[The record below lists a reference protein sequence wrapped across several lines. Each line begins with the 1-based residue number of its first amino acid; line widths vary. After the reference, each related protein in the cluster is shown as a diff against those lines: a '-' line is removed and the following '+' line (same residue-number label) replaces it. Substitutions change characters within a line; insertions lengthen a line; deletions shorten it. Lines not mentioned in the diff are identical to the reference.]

1 MVNLDVVFKVFS
13 FEDKIYYFV
22 LIFNFKGL
30 EVVIEVGVKEVVVFG
45 VVFEFFLLKNINCFI
60 SESLKCF
67 EVVFDLVSENKIKVR
82 GYVLCVMGC
91 FYEGKILFSVVI

>member
-1 MVNLDVVFKVFS
+1 MNLDVVFKVFS

-45 VVFEFFLLKNINCFI
+45 VVFEFFL
-60 SESLKCF
+60 
-67 EVVFDLVSENKIKVR
+67 
-82 GYVLCVMGC
+82 
-91 FYEGKILFSVVI
+91 